1 MSQTTTRW
9 SRTSY
14 CTIYCAHD
22 VRMVLNIHVCCRGWV
37 RQQQGDL
44 GRPIAPFTVPTTFG
58 CLSIVVPWMRVCVC
72 VCVSVQQQGDL
83 GMPSYPPY
91 YSIHFAHDVWM
102 ILKISCLLPCN
113 NKEVWE
119 CLAAPSVVLM
129 PLTASRV
136 TRCNITLHN
145 VFMSVAVDE
154 WDNNKV
160 IWDALLHHLLC
171 PRCSWQYTLHKC
183 VT

>member
-1 MSQTTTRW
+1 MFKWFLSILPVAWMSQTTTRW

-72 VCVSVQQQGDL
+72 VCVRTTARWSGYALLPTLLLHSFCPRRLDDTQNFVSVAMQQQGGL
-83 GMPSYPPY
+83 GMPCCTICCAYAINGITCDTLQY
-91 YSIHFAHDVWM
+91 Y
-102 ILKISCLLPCN
+102 
-113 NKEVWE
+113 
-119 CLAAPSVVLM
+119 
-129 PLTASRV
+129 
-136 TRCNITLHN
+136 IT
-145 VFMSVAVDE
+145 
-154 WDNNKV
+154 
-160 IWDALLHHLLC
+160 
-171 PRCSWQYTLHKC
+171 
-183 VT
+183 

>member
-1 MSQTTTRW
+1 
-9 SRTSY
+9 
-14 CTIYCAHD
+14 
-22 VRMVLNIHVCCRGWV
+22 
-37 RQQQGDL
+37 
-44 GRPIAPFTVPTTFG
+44 
-58 CLSIVVPWMRVCVC
+58 VC

-154 WDNNKV
+154 
-160 IWDALLHHLLC
+160 
-171 PRCSWQYTLHKC
+171 
-183 VT
+183 